1 MQQKD
6 ITMLQAL
13 MRKYERMYM
22 KLACEYGV
30 RYDDAEDV
38 VMEAYMA
45 YYQSDN
51 YEKLDEDN
59 AKNVL
64 ARIVFNKCIDYH
76 RKNKH
81 GLDMLVDN
89 GEEMMFAATASS
101 SSEPEQNLILNENR
115 RRTRQIFE
123 NMKPIWRDAATMYF
137 LEGKTY
143 PEISKALGVSETVCR
158 KRVSR
163 ARDYLQKRLSEVW
176 NISYENTR

>member
-6 ITMLQAL
+6 IALLQDL
-13 MRKYERMYM
+13 MRKYARMYM

-51 YEKLDEDN
+51 YEKLDEEN

-81 GLDMLVDN
+81 GIEMMVDN
-89 GEEMMFAATASS
+89 GEEMMYGATADSS
-101 SSEPEQNLILNENR
+101 AEPEENLIKKENH
-115 RRTRQIFE
+115 RRTRQIFAS
-123 NMKPIWRDAATMYF
+123 MKPIWRDAATMYF
-137 LEGKTY
+137 LEGLTY
-143 PEISKALGVSETVCR
+143 SEISKALEVSETVCR

-163 ARDYLQKRLSEVW
+163 ARDYLRKELSEVW
-176 NISYENTR
+176 DISYQNTR

>member
-1 MQQKD
+1 MQQKNSEL
-6 ITMLQAL
+6 LQDL
-13 MRKYERMYM
+13 IRKYARMYM

-38 VMEAYMA
+38 VMESYMS
-45 YYQSDN
+45 YYQSKN
-51 YEKLDEDN
+51 YEKLDEEN

-81 GLDMLVDN
+81 RMEMVVEN

-101 SSEPEQNLILNENR
+101 STEPEQNLILQENH

-123 NMKPIWRDAATMYF
+123 GMKTNWRDAATMYF
-137 LEGKTY
+137 LEGMTY
-143 PEISKALGVSETVCR
+143 TEISLALEVSETVCR

-163 ARDYLQKRLSEVW
+163 ARDYLRKELSEVW
-176 NISYENTR
+176 NVSYPHIR

>member
-13 MRKYERMYM
+13 MRKYARMYM

-59 AKNVL
+59 AKN
-64 ARIVFNKCIDYH
+64 
-76 RKNKH
+76 
-81 GLDMLVDN
+81 MLVDN